1 MLALAAELPYVFA
14 IELPSAC
21 IGDSN
26 LELPRIMELPCARVC
41 DEATLCLHCSYL
53 AWKELPYVFFAMKL
67 PCACSV
73 ATLLNGATLCQSLR
87 WSSSYL
93 SSYPQQSA
101 AICSGASQPTFLG
114 CCSSCFLCHRCLFQ
128 IISTRHQRRTCQRQ
142 KSWRSQVQTEK

>member
-1 MLALAAELPYVFA
+1 MKAQGTTMELSCACTCSGVFA

-21 IGDSN
+21 IGATSHN
-26 LELPRIMELPCARVC
+26 G
-41 DEATLCLHCSYL
+41 ATLCLHCSYL

-67 PCACSV
+67 PCAC
-73 ATLLNGATLCQSLR
+73 NGATLCQSLR

-128 IISTRHQRRTCQRQ
+128 IISTRHQRRTC
-142 KSWRSQVQTEK
+142 